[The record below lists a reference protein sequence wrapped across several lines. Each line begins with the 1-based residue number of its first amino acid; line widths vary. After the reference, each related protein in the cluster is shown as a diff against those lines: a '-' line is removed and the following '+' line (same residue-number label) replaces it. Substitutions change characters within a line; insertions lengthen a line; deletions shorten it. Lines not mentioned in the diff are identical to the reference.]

1 MKAGSGSESTQHQT
15 HKGATQGK
23 GSLTGGE
30 SSNNEES
37 KSMIQQAPIKEQ
49 LTAIRE
55 VVSDT
60 EEESHGRLSLD
71 RKVDMLGVRDAKEEF
86 EIKS

>member
-1 MKAGSGSESTQHQT
+1 MKAGSGSESTQHRT
-15 HKGATQGK
+15 PKGATAGK

-37 KSMIQQAPIKEQ
+37 KSIIHQDPIKEQ

-71 RKVDMLGVRDAKEEF
+71 RKVDMLGVRDAKQEF